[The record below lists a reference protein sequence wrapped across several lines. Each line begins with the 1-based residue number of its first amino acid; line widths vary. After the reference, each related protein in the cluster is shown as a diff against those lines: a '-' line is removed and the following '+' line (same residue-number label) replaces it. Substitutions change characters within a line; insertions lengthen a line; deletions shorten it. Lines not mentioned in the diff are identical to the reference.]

1 MTRTIKSVHNTTKII
16 DCLQKLES
24 GTVSEVAETTGLTVG
39 TVHTHLATLI
49 DANYVVKDGTTYRL
63 GPKFLTAGEYV
74 RNHADIYRAAKEQ
87 IEDLAEETSECAHL
101 IIEHDGKLFALYE
114 RFGQNAVGVE
124 YHDRKREQA
133 LKHLHCT
140 AAGKAILSQLPESE
154 VRSIIQQQ
162 GMPQNTD
169 QTITDVDRLIE
180 DLVESR
186 NRGYA
191 FADEEQV
198 SGIRAVGSPVT
209 TSESCVEGALAVSGP
224 TSRMKDDKFEKK
236 IPELVVE
243 AANICEVN
251 LHTIRNQSVNGD

>member
-1 MTRTIKSVHNTTKII
+1 MARTIKSVQNTTKII

-24 GTVSEVAETTGLTVG
+24 GTVSELAETTGLTVG

-49 DANYVVKDGTTYRL
+49 DANYVVKDGTTYKL

-74 RNHADIYRAAKEQ
+74 RNHADIYRAGKEQ
-87 IEDLAEETSECAHL
+87 IEDLADETSECAHL

-124 YHDRKREQA
+124 YHNRKREQA

-154 VRSIIQQQ
+154 VRSIIQER

-169 QTITDVDRLIE
+169 QTITDVDRLVK

-209 TSESCVEGALAVSGP
+209 TSETNVEGALAVSGP
-224 TSRMKDDKFEKK
+224 TSRMKNDKFETK

-251 LHTIRNQSVNGD
+251 LHTIRNQSVKGD